1 MAAQE
6 AIRWAD
12 HLLIVHPLW
21 HGHFPAVFHA
31 FLEQV
36 FRPGFAVESGQG
48 WMPEKLLKGKSA
60 RIAVTIGMP
69 AWFYRWCLGAHS
81 LKSLKYNILC
91 YSGIAP
97 VTATLIGRTGAG
109 AALPPFE
116 RDFPKLCDRALTP
129 VGSDERRKFSTGRLL
144 DLRLLSPHRQ
154 RTRKLQAP

>member
-31 FLEQV
+31 LLEQV

-116 RDFPKLCDRALTP
+116 RDFPKLLNARQP
-129 VGSDERRKFSTGRLL
+129 ERWLGRM
-144 DLRLLSPHRQ
+144 RSFGQEGR
-154 RTRKLQAP
+154 